1 MQVSKHI
8 KKSIE
13 PFDIADETYDI
24 EVKYDYCLE
33 KSLVCVYF
41 EIKNLL
47 DNKKGKFYLKQK
59 HL

>member
-47 DNKKGKFYLKQK
+47 DNKKGKFYLK
-59 HL
+59 